1 MTVPL
6 ESASPDSV
14 PSHDNLG
21 ADGLR
26 FEREGSI
33 GWLYIDRPHARN
45 AFTPAMYWGI
55 KKAVHLVNS
64 DKGLAALI
72 ITGTGDVFAP
82 GGDLGSR
89 RDPGDEPTPGQGQDI
104 LPFLAIRDSR
114 APVIA
119 AVNGICQAGGLLI
132 AMLADIC
139 VASDQATFRVP
150 ELLRGIPDATY
161 AAVLPAHVGIAV
173 ARDLLLSARRF
184 DAAEARRL
192 GVISRVVP
200 HEELRDAALQA
211 AREILQTPPMT
222 RMLVKR
228 MLNER
233 YGFFDYQ
240 TMFWALE
247 ESPEPREGMRA
258 FMEKR
263 SPNWVPDDMA
273 KGTDRPLV
281 LQREDEMFPVV
292 LVVPGGSP
300 LREEGP

>member
-1 MTVPL
+1 MTQ
-6 ESASPDSV
+6 SAGDY
-14 PSHDNLG
+14 DLG
-21 ADGLR
+21 TRGLR
-26 FEREGSI
+26 LEREGPI
-33 GWLYIDRPHARN
+33 GWLFIDRPHARN

-55 KKAVHLVNS
+55 KRAVHLVNS
-64 DKGLAALI
+64 DPHLAALI

-89 RDPGDEPTPGQGQDI
+89 RDEGDEPTPGTGQDI

-114 APVIA
+114 APVIS

-132 AMLADIC
+132 AMLSDIC
-139 VASDQATFRVP
+139 VASDRATFRVP

-184 DAAEARRL
+184 DAAEAQRL
-192 GVISRVVP
+192 GVISRVVA
-200 HEELRDAALQA
+200 HDELRAAALQA

-263 SPNWVPDDMA
+263 SPSWVP
-273 KGTDRPLV
+273 
-281 LQREDEMFPVV
+281 
-292 LVVPGGSP
+292 
-300 LREEGP
+300 EELASGDGRG